1 MIETILGILT
11 TIYDLAEAHPDITK
25 RLAAEALSLLS
36 GHSPETLSNVEIQ
49 RALSSGIAAARA
61 NAVQEA
67 LRRHPTGS
75 P

>member
-11 TIYDLAEAHPDITK
+11 TIYDLAEEHPDLTK
-25 RLAAEALSLLS
+25 RLASEALSLLS
-36 GHSPETLSNVEIQ
+36 GHSPETLANVEAI
-49 RALSSGIAAARA
+49 RAISAGVAAARA

-67 LRRHPTGS
+67 LRRHPHT